1 MVKEYGPDEQG
12 KQLFRMILVIVIGVG
27 LWIVL
32 VNFLNSGESSGP
44 CEQYT
49 TQEAFE
55 LCAESVYNG

>member
-12 KQLFRMILVIVIGVG
+12 KQLFRMILVIAVGIG
-27 LWIVL
+27 LWISF
-32 VNFLNSGESSGP
+32 VNFLDDGGSSGP

-49 TQEAFE
+49 SQEAFE